1 MRAKLIPIFLG
12 LVMPIQLSGV
22 LAQQSRVTTN
32 PVPPRTRSLR
42 SNLPNRI
49 AFVSEIGGVPSV
61 YVADPDHSDVNHWG
75 EVKINNLLIP
85 HHDLVFS
92 PDRTKVMFV
101 ASEPIARNPALWIA
115 NTNGSGARRLID
127 WEWITQSPFHAA
139 WSPAG
144 DRVAF
149 VASTQDTTQIYL
161 MNLDGSN
168 LRSVAVGD
176 NFSWSPDGKRL
187 AFTGYLS
194 QQTGRFAYVINID
207 GTNLRQVSNSGTA
220 VQCSW
225 SPDGKLIAISEDR
238 LDAASESR
246 FNVFV
251 IQPDGRGQKRVLE
264 NVPLYSR
271 LSWSPRGALLS
282 FVTTLQGKQGL
293 YVWSARVTTAQR
305 QRFFSEVD
313 ARFDWSPDGKQI
325 AYGAVG
331 RVSLLNAVTG
341 KIQELFH
348 TSGFGRPLWFPN
360 GKRLLLQHT
369 ESIWRHTIQS
379 PELDFWTTNLEPRF
393 INRLTDEALVVT
405 GLSVSPTGSHIAFGA
420 STNVHD
426 SSANSAYVINPDGSR
441 LRKLPATFVHSEWF
455 AWSADGTKIAFV
467 KETSPNNRQ
476 IYVANA
482 DGSGEQI
489 LVDDPSWNF
498 APAWLPDGKSIMF
511 ISNRENGHAIYS
523 VDVESKRIRR
533 VFDISSS
540 INPPVATGTRRP
552 FRSLLW
558 SPDAT
563 KLAVQLE
570 KSIFI
575 IDLTKTAVVV
585 RYNGVAPSLQ
595 SWTPDS
601 QRIVVTD
608 LPYRMGMG
616 PLIMDSMAP
625 FSSFEVDAS
634 DGKISRP
641 DYLTIERRA
650 IPRLQVSKVAWR
662 SDAERLAVS
671 DSFGGIWVVSAN
683 GSDRRPFMRGS
694 QPAWVR

>member
-1 MRAKLIPIFLG
+1 MRSKLIPLFLS
-12 LVMPIQLSGV
+12 LVMPIHVAGV
-22 LAQQSRVTTN
+22 LGQESQVTTN
-32 PVPPRTRSLR
+32 RVPQRTMSWRSKVP
-42 SNLPNRI
+42 SRI
-49 AFVSEIGGVPSV
+49 AFVSDIGGVPSV

-75 EVKINNLLIP
+75 KVKLNNVIIP

-127 WEWITQSPFHAA
+127 WEWIIQSPFHAA

-149 VASTQDTTQIYL
+149 VASTQDTSQIYL
-161 MNLDGSN
+161 LNLDGSK

-187 AFTGYLS
+187 ALTGYLS
-194 QQTGRFAYVINID
+194 QETGRFAYVVNID
-207 GTNLRQVSNSGTA
+207 GTNLRQISNSATA

-225 SPDGKLIAISEDR
+225 SPDGKLIAVSEERDEPG
-238 LDAASESR
+238 SESR

-251 IQPDGRGQKRVLE
+251 VQPDGRGQKRVLE
-264 NVPLYSR
+264 NVPLYSG
-271 LSWSPRGALLS
+271 LSWSPRGKLLS
-282 FVTTLQGKQGL
+282 FVTTSEGKQGL
-293 YVWSARVTTAQR
+293 YVWSARAIAKQR
-305 QRFFSEVD
+305 HQFLPEVD
-313 ARFDWSPDGKQI
+313 ARFDWSPDGKHI

-331 RVSLLNAVTG
+331 RVRLLDAVTG
-341 KIQELFH
+341 KIKELFH
-348 TSGFGRPLWFPN
+348 TSGFGRPLWLPN

-393 INRLTDEALVVT
+393 IKRLTDEALVVT
-405 GLSVSPTGSHIAFGA
+405 DLSASPTGTHIAFSA

-426 SSANSAYVINPDGSR
+426 SSANSAYVINADGSR
-441 LRKLPATFVHSEWF
+441 MRKLPATFVHPEWF
-455 AWSADGTKIAFV
+455 AWSPDGTKIAFEKV
-467 KETSPNNRQ
+467 TSPGNSQ
-476 IYVANA
+476 VCVANA

-489 LVDDPSWNF
+489 LVDDSSWNF
-498 APAWLPDGKSIMF
+498 APAWLPDGKSIVF
-511 ISNRENGHAIYS
+511 VSNRANSHAVYS
-523 VDVESKRIRR
+523 VDVESKRTRR
-533 VFDISSS
+533 VSDIFS
-540 INPPVATGTRRP
+540 IDPDFVTGKKRP
-552 FRSLLW
+552 FKSLLW
-558 SPDAT
+558 SPDVT
-563 KLAVQLE
+563 KLALQLE
-570 KSIFI
+570 KSIII
-575 IDLTKTAVVV
+575 IDITKPAGMM
-585 RYNGVAPSLQ
+585 RYDGIAPYLRGWSL
-595 SWTPDS
+595 DS

-608 LPYRMGMG
+608 LPYNKDMSTS
-616 PLIMDSMAP
+616 IMDPMVP
-625 FSSFEVDAS
+625 FSSFEVYAS

-650 IPRLQVSKVAWR
+650 IPRLQISKVAWR

-671 DSFGGIWVVSAN
+671 DSFGGIWVISAN
-683 GSDRRPFMRGS
+683 GSDRRPFIRGS

>member
-1 MRAKLIPIFLG
+1 MRSKLIPLFLG
-12 LVMPIQLSGV
+12 LVMPVQLSGV
-22 LAQQSRVTTN
+22 LAQQSRVTIN
-32 PVPPRTRSLR
+32 SVPQRTKSSRSDV
-42 SNLPNRI
+42 PNRI

-75 EVKINNLLIP
+75 KVKLNNLIIP

-115 NTNGSGARRLID
+115 NTNGSGARKLID

-149 VASTQDTTQIYL
+149 VGSTQTTSAIYV

-168 LRSVAVGD
+168 LRSVAIGD

-194 QQTGRFAYVINID
+194 QQTGRFAYVVNID
-207 GTNLRQVSNSGTA
+207 GTNLRQISNSGTA

-225 SPDGKLIAISEDR
+225 SPDGKLIAVSEDR

-251 IQPDGRGQKRVLE
+251 IQPDGRGQKRVVE
-264 NVPLYSR
+264 NVPLYSG
-271 LSWSPRGALLS
+271 LWWSPRGALLS
-282 FVTTLQGKQGL
+282 FVTTLEEKQGM
-293 YVWSARVTTAQR
+293 YVWSARAIAEQR

-331 RVSLLNAVTG
+331 RVRLLDVVTG
-341 KIQELFH
+341 KIKELFH

-379 PELDFWTTNLEPRF
+379 PELDFWTTNLKPRF
-393 INRLTDEALVVT
+393 VNRLTDEALVVT
-405 GLSVSPTGSHIAFGA
+405 GLSSSPTGTHIAFGA

-426 SSANSAYVINPDGSR
+426 SSANSAYVINADGSR
-441 LRKLPATFVHSEWF
+441 IRKLPATFVHSGRF
-455 AWSADGTKIAFV
+455 AWSPDGTKIAFV
-467 KETSPNNRQ
+467 KEISPRNNQ
-476 IYVANA
+476 IYVVNA
-482 DGSGEQI
+482 EGSGEKI

-498 APAWLPDGKSIMF
+498 APVWLPDAKSIMF
-511 ISNRENGHAIYS
+511 VSNRENGLAVYS
-523 VDVESKRIRR
+523 VDVESKRTRR
-533 VFDISSS
+533 VLDISSS
-540 INPPVATGTRRP
+540 INPRFDNGNRRP
-552 FRSLLW
+552 LTLLW
-558 SPDAT
+558 SPDVT
-563 KLAVQLE
+563 KLALPLE
-570 KSIFI
+570 KSIII
-575 IDLTKTAVVV
+575 IDITKPAGVV
-585 RYNGVAPSLQ
+585 RYDGVAPSLKG
-595 SWTPDS
+595 WTPDS

-608 LPYRMGMG
+608 LPSRMGMG
-616 PLIMDSMAP
+616 PLIMDSTVP

-634 DGKISRP
+634 DGRISRP

-650 IPRLQVSKVAWR
+650 IPRLQISKVAWR

-671 DSFGGIWVVSAN
+671 DSFGGIWVISAN
-683 GSDRRPFMRGS
+683 GSDQRPFIRGS

>member
-1 MRAKLIPIFLG
+1 MRAKLIPVFLG

-32 PVPPRTRSLR
+32 PVPPRTRSSR
-42 SNLPNRI
+42 SNVPNRI

-75 EVKINNLLIP
+75 KVKLTNVIIP

-101 ASEPIARNPALWIA
+101 ASEPIGRNPALWIA
-115 NTNGSGARRLID
+115 NTNGSGARKLID

-144 DRVAF
+144 DRIAF
-149 VASTQDTTQIYL
+149 VASTQNTSQIYL

-176 NFSWSPDGKRL
+176 TFSWSPDGKRL
-187 AFTGYLS
+187 ALTGYLS
-194 QQTGRFAYVINID
+194 QQTGRFAYVVNID
-207 GTNLRQVSNSGTA
+207 GTNLRQISNSGTA
-220 VQCSW
+220 AQCSW
-225 SPDGKLIAISEDR
+225 SPDGKLIAVSEDR
-238 LDAASESR
+238 LDATSESR
-246 FNVFV
+246 FNVLV
-251 IQPDGRGQKRVLE
+251 IQPDGRGEKRVLE
-264 NVPLYSR
+264 NVPLYSG
-271 LSWSPRGALLS
+271 LSWSPRGELLS
-282 FVTTLQGKQGL
+282 FVTTLEGKQGL
-293 YVWSARVTTAQR
+293 YVWRARAITEKR
-305 QRFFSEVD
+305 QQFLPEVD

-325 AYGAVG
+325 VYGAVG
-331 RVSLLNAVTG
+331 RVRLLDVVTG
-341 KIQELFH
+341 KIKDLFH

-369 ESIWRHTIQS
+369 ESIWGHTIQS

-405 GLSVSPTGSHIAFGA
+405 GLSVSPTGRHIAFGA

-441 LRKLPATFVHSEWF
+441 MGKLPATLVHSGRF
-455 AWSADGTKIAFV
+455 AWSPDGTRIAFV
-467 KETSPNNRQ
+467 KEISPRINQ
-476 IYVANA
+476 IYVVNS

-498 APAWLPDGKSIMF
+498 APAWLPDAKSIMF
-511 ISNRENGHAIYS
+511 VSNRENGLAVYS
-523 VDVESKRIRR
+523 VDVESKRTRR
-533 VFDISSS
+533 VLDISSS
-540 INPPVATGTRRP
+540 INPRFDNRRP
-552 FRSLLW
+552 LTLLW
-558 SPDAT
+558 SPDVT
-563 KLAVQLE
+563 KLALPLE
-570 KSIFI
+570 KSIII
-575 IDLTKTAVVV
+575 IDIIKPADVV
-585 RYNGVAPSLQ
+585 RYDGVAPSLQ

-616 PLIMDSMAP
+616 PLIMDSIVP

-641 DYLTIERRA
+641 DYLSIERRA